1 MKLNLSIFT
10 NRRIFIL
17 FTTLTFIIYG
27 NSLNNEYALD
37 DDMVADNVL
46 VSHGVKAIPEIFK
59 SRYSLGKQE
68 YEYRPMVIASFAI
81 EKQLFGKLPASQTK
95 QEKEKKD
102 LLTQANI
109 SHFINLL
116 LYILTCILLYSLL
129 QHIFKDY
136 NLLLPLVITLLFIV
150 HPLHTEPVVNIKS
163 RDELFMQLGIIL
175 ALKYF
180 VTYTETYKL
189 KFILFAIIAT
199 LFAFLSKKN
208 AIAILGMAPVVLYF
222 AKTNYKKIGAII
234 LSIIGIFIIFIL
246 MKKGLLTGKST
257 RELLY
262 FENPLFYEG
271 TLTNRIMVGLYC
283 SWFYLEMLVFPI
295 KMSFYYGYNQIPMA
309 NFSNWQV
316 WTAIFFFFPMGIY
329 GFIQF
334 LKRKV
339 IGLGIVL
346 WFGVML
352 GVNNVVFPIVGIV
365 ADRFTYTFSLGF
377 CIVVGY
383 LLLKLFKIDIA
394 SQTVGVKLP
403 TSFILVFIL
412 VFTAYS
418 ARTIARNPDWHD
430 KLTLYENDIEHLTES
445 AKAHALIANT
455 LYPMVAQKLRT
466 NPNNPTLKNDI
477 QKIIH
482 HYNEALRIDSTYLTS
497 INNLGSTY
505 LNFMQDYPT
514 AIMYCEKAVAMDS
527 TYLEAHTN
535 LAFAYNKLQQ
545 PEKSLYHYAKMIE
558 INSQNGAFFETFTQL
573 AQQSNKVEESILLL
587 KGLIGKIENS
597 KSLYVSIA
605 NLYSLKADGMPNTI
619 YYFEKAFEVDNTDKQ
634 LCAHIHSLLINVGDF
649 ERAQLYFEVCNK
661 KN

>member
-1 MKLNLSIFT
+1 MKLNLSKVTT
-10 NRRIFIL
+10 NKIYLFISIL
-17 FTTLTFIIYG
+17 CLVLYG

-37 DDMVADNVL
+37 DDIVVGNKL
-46 VSHGVKAIPEIFK
+46 VSHGVRAIPEIFK
-59 SRYSLGKQE
+59 SRYAVGKQE
-68 YEYRPMVIASFAI
+68 YEYRPMVITSFAL
-81 EKQLFGKLPASQTK
+81 EKQLFGKLPESQTK

-102 LLTQANI
+102 KLTQANI
-109 SHFINLL
+109 SHFINLM
-116 LYILTCILLYSLL
+116 LYILTCILLFNLL
-129 QHIFKDY
+129 QAIFKEY
-136 NLLLPLVITLLFIV
+136 NLLLPIVITLLFII

-180 VTYTETYKL
+180 VNYVETAKL
-189 KFILFAIIAT
+189 KYILFATVAI
-199 LFAFLSKKN
+199 LFAFLSKRN
-208 AIAILGMAPVVLYF
+208 AVAIIGIAPVVLYF
-222 AKTNYKKIGAII
+222 ISTNYKKIGIVFFSI
-234 LSIIGIFIIFIL
+234 LGVFIIFVL
-246 MKKGLLTGKST
+246 LKKGLLTGEANRKI
-257 RELLY
+257 LF
-262 FENPLFYEG
+262 FENPLVYQG
-271 TLTNRIMVGLYC
+271 NLLDRIMLGFYC
-283 SWFYLEMLVFPI
+283 SWFYLEMLIFPV
-295 KMSFYYGYNQIPMA
+295 KLSFYYGYNQIPMA

-316 WTAIFFFFPMGIY
+316 WAAMLFFIPVGIY
-329 GFIQF
+329 GGIQF

-394 SQTVGVKLP
+394 SETVGVKLP
-403 TSFILVFIL
+403 TSFMLVFTV

-455 LYPMVAQKLRT
+455 LYPMVAQELRT
-466 NPNNPTLKNDI
+466 NPNNSTLKNDI
-477 QKIIH
+477 QKIIY
-482 HYNEALRIDSTYLTS
+482 HYKEAIRVDSTYLTS

-505 LNFMQDYPT
+505 LNFMQDYQT
-514 AIMYCEKAVAMDS
+514 AITYCEKAVVMDS
-527 TYLEAHTN
+527 TYIEAHMN
-535 LAFAYNKLQQ
+535 LAFSYNKLQQ
-545 PEKSLYHYAKMIE
+545 SEKSLFHYAKVIE
-558 INSQNGAFFETFTQL
+558 LNPSNFSVFETFTQL
-573 AQQSNKVEESILLL
+573 AQQSNKVEESIALL
-587 KGLIGKIENS
+587 KNLEDKIDNS
-597 KSLYVSIA
+597 KALYVSIA
-605 NLYSLKADGMPNTI
+605 NLYSLKADGIPSTI

-634 LCAHIHSLLINVGDF
+634 LCAHIHSLLINAGHI
-649 ERAQLYFEVCNK
+649 ERAQQYFEVCNK